1 MSLRRLLPI
10 TMLTLA
16 LASCGRSA
24 SQLPKDAD
32 ADTQRT
38 GGTAKTADD
47 RDADKG
53 KDEKAE
59 AIELSADSQRRLGII
74 VEPVAETALAVPL
87 SVTGSVQP
95 IESRVGHVRPLAR
108 GRVVD
113 VLVRVGDRVAA
124 DQRLATFDNIEAGEL
139 ATQYNT
145 ARAEL
150 ARLRAQQVTLSRQ
163 VERNRK
169 LVDIGAVPQKE
180 YEASLGEQQQLQES
194 IRGQESTLAGMDA
207 RLRRYGVTDP
217 TATDR
222 LMTTIRA
229 PFAGAVIKVSAGAGE
244 VVESSGELFSIADLS
259 HVQVQAQVYEKDL
272 GRVQRGQLAA
282 IRVDAY
288 PDERFSGRIVS
299 IGDTIDPQTR
309 TTTVRCEVAN
319 PRGLLKLDMFAGVD
333 LPTAVSAK
341 ALAVPSDAIQRIG
354 DKAVV
359 FVRISPTKFEPRVV
373 ELGRTA
379 GSLTEVLHGL
389 RVSDPV
395 VTKGAF
401 QVKSTQQA
409 KELGEKD

>member
-1 MSLRRLLPI
+1 MSLPRLLGI
-10 TMLTLA
+10 TMTALA
-16 LASCGRSA
+16 LASCGRSVPPP
-24 SQLPKDAD
+24 PKDAD
-32 ADTQRT
+32 ADAQRPAAT
-38 GGTAKTADD
+38 TKAAGDHDVEKA
-47 RDADKG
+47 

-59 AIELSADSQRRLGII
+59 GIEVSADSQRRLGIT
-74 VEPVAETALAVPL
+74 VEPVAEAPLAVPL
-87 SVTGSVQP
+87 SVTGSVQA

-113 VLVRVGDRVAA
+113 VLARVGDRVAA

-139 ATQYNT
+139 ASQYNT

-150 ARLRAQQVTLSRQ
+150 ARLRAQLATITRQ
-163 VERNRK
+163 VERNKK
-169 LVDIGAVPQKE
+169 LVDIGATPQKE
-180 YEASLGEQQQLQES
+180 FEASLGEQQQLQES
-194 IRGQESTLAGMDA
+194 IRGQESTLAGMEA

-244 VVESSGELFSIADLS
+244 VVDSSAELFSIADLS
-259 HVQVQAQVYEKDL
+259 RVQVQAQVYEKDL
-272 GRVQRGQLAA
+272 GRVQRGQLAS

-319 PRGLLKLDMFAGVD
+319 PKGLLKLDMFAAVD

-341 ALAVPSDAIQRIG
+341 ALTVPSDAIQTVEG
-354 DKAVV
+354 KTVV
-359 FVRISPTKFEPRVV
+359 FVRTAPTTFELRVV
-373 ELGRTA
+373 ERGRTA
-379 GSLTEVLHGL
+379 GPMTEILRGL
-389 RVSDPV
+389 KVGDPV

-401 QVKSTQQA
+401 QVKSAQQA